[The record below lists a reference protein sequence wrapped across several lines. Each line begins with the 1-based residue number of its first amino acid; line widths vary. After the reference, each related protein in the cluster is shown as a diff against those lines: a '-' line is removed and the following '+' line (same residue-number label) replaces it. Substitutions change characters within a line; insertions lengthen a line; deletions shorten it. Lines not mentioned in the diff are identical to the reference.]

1 MSDSEDS
8 QSDFAKGFDEAASG
22 NLNPTAQMAITQLTE
37 ACPTKSVLALT
48 AGFALGGVF
57 GMFMSSMDMSSQMEF
72 EKYQNMSTREQIRH
86 TLRDMGSRS
95 YATAKN
101 FAIVGA
107 VFAGSECV
115 IESVRLFLLN
125 RVLSWIT
132 KSNAGDVDVLTSNFY
147 LFVTGFRKQYRAKND
162 IYNGVTAGCFTGAA
176 LAARGGPK
184 AMATG
189 CVGFAAFSA
198 AIGTPSAFLLK
209 QLLNLL
215 FL

>member
-1 MSDSEDS
+1 MSDSQDS

-115 IESVRLFLLN
+115 IES
-125 RVLSWIT
+125 
-132 KSNAGDVDVLTSNFY
+132 
-147 LFVTGFRKQYRAKND
+147 YRAKND

-198 AIGTPSAFLLK
+198 AIDYYMRHG
-209 QLLNLL
+209 
-215 FL
+215 

>member
-1 MSDSEDS
+1 MSDSQDS

-115 IESVRLFLLN
+115 IESVRLFLFS

-132 KSNAGDVDVLTSNFY
+132 HANASDFD
-147 LFVTGFRKQYRAKND
+147 YRAKND

-198 AIGTPSAFLLK
+198 AIDYYMRHG
-209 QLLNLL
+209 
-215 FL
+215 

>member
-1 MSDSEDS
+1 MSDSQDS

-115 IESVRLFLLN
+115 IESVRLFLFS

-132 KSNAGDVDVLTSNFY
+132 HANASDFDVLTSNFY
-147 LFVTGFRKQYRAKND
+147 LFATCKILAVFETQYRAKND

-198 AIGTPSAFLLK
+198 AIDYYMRHG
-209 QLLNLL
+209 
-215 FL
+215 

>member
-1 MSDSEDS
+1 MSDSADS

-115 IESVRLFLLN
+115 IES
-125 RVLSWIT
+125 
-132 KSNAGDVDVLTSNFY
+132 
-147 LFVTGFRKQYRAKND
+147 YRAKND

-189 CVGFAAFSA
+189 YYYMRHG
-198 AIGTPSAFLLK
+198 
-209 QLLNLL
+209 
-215 FL
+215 